1 MVPVFVIYAIVFL
14 WTAGLPD
21 WIVAYA
27 TGVTQLGVWVTLFSL
42 LPFSVLWISLKN
54 GFFVENPTKNSVFH
68 WSTLH
73 KASFRGIGI

>member
-1 MVPVFVIYAIVFL
+1 MAPVFIIYAIVIL

-42 LPFSVLWISLKN
+42 LPFSVLWISLKC
-54 GFFVENPTKNSVFH
+54 GFFGENPTKTSVFQ
-68 WSTLH
+68 WSTLL
-73 KASFRGIGI
+73 KASKKCNM